1 MFVVYAVTLNGKG
14 CYMHFENANDIVEF
28 CKTCPI
34 DFRSIDVYSKSYIEI
49 STKEMSLL
57 KAA

>member
-14 CYMHFENANDIVEF
+14 CYMHFDNANDIVEF

-34 DFRSIDVYSKSYIEI
+34 DFRSIDVYSKSNLEI
-49 STKEMSLL
+49 AA
-57 KAA
+57 KAIKALQAA